1 MVAILRRTGN
11 RWVTI
16 TIIIIIIIIPQVV
29 KIPGVKNYYYYY
41 YYIYYGERQSAHLSL
56 HDVVLEV
63 SGQAVDKREDSDE
76 QDV

>member
-1 MVAILRRTGN
+1 MKGCRPEGEGCSPPKPERQELPDYI
-11 RWVTI
+11 
-16 TIIIIIIIIPQVV
+16 
-29 KIPGVKNYYYYY
+29 